1 MVSKE
6 RVENVLNRVRPFLAT
21 AAVLPLLGALTLGSS
36 GQIVTPTTPQ
46 LGIKS
51 TYGADVYQFYCAN
64 CHGATGRGSASSEH
78 YPAPPDLTVLARNN
92 GGIFPRDRVRA
103 TITHG
108 KESSPIAAHGT
119 PAMPVWGAIF
129 RGLDA
134 SDAMTRT
141 RIENLVQHLESL
153 QEGPKKAGIRDDAGG
168 VRASR

>member
-6 RVENVLNRVRPFLAT
+6 WVESVLNRVRPSLVT

-36 GQIVTPTTPQ
+36 GVVTLATPQ
-46 LGIKS
+46 LGSKS

-64 CHGATGRGSASSEH
+64 CHGATGRGSASSDH
-78 YPAPPDLTVLARNN
+78 YPPPDLTVLARNN

-134 SDAMTRT
+134 SDTMTRT

-153 QEGPKKAGIRDDAGG
+153 QEGPKKAGTREDAGG